1 MNTPSLDWSLVRS
14 VLAVAETGSLSA
26 AARALKISQPTLG
39 RHVREAEAQ
48 LGLSLFTRV
57 AKGLKLTPEGTAL
70 LPAARE
76 MQAAAARLSRLAAG
90 AEPQLAGTVRITA
103 SAVVSAYML
112 PPLLAEL
119 RQAEPLIQIELVASD
134 KSENLLF
141 GQADLALRMYR
152 PTQPDIVTQAVASL
166 PMALYAARSYLA
178 RIGVPRDIEALMEMD
193 FVGFDTSEQIRDIMA
208 RGGKPVPRSFFG
220 LRCDDQP
227 VYWQLVRAGCGV
239 GGMQRVI
246 GDADP
251 AVARLDGLIDLP
263 PLPLWLAATPELR
276 QLPRLRRV
284 WDFLANR
291 LEKLGKA

>member
-1 MNTPSLDWSLVRS
+1 MVRS

-48 LGLSLFTRV
+48 LGLPLFTRV
-57 AKGLKLTPEGTAL
+57 AKGLKLTPEGAAL
-70 LPAARE
+70 LPAARD
-76 MQAAAARLSRLAAG
+76 MHAAAARLSRLAAG

-103 SAVVSAYML
+103 SAVVSAYIL

-119 RQAEPLIQIELVASD
+119 RLAEPLIQIELVASD

-152 PTQPDIVTQAVASL
+152 PTQPDIVAQAVASL
-166 PMALYAARSYLA
+166 PMALFAARSYLA
-178 RIGVPRDIEALMEMD
+178 RVGVPRDIEALMKMD
-193 FVGFDTSEQIRDIMA
+193 FVGFDTSEQIRDVMV
-208 RGGKPVPRSFFG
+208 RGGMAVPRSFFG
-220 LRCDDQP
+220 LRCDDQQ
-227 VYWQLVRAGCGV
+227 VYWHLVRAGCGV

-251 AVARLDGLIDLP
+251 TVARLDGLIDLP
-263 PLPLWLAATPELR
+263 ALPLWLAATPELR
-276 QLPRLRRV
+276 QSPRLRRV
-284 WDFLANR
+284 WDFLAMR
-291 LEKLGKA
+291 LGKQGKA